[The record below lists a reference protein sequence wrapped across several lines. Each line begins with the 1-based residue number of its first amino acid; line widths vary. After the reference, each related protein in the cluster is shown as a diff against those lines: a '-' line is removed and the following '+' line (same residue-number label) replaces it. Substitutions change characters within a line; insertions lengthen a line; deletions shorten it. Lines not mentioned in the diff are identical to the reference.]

1 MMIVTGANG
10 LVGSRVVARLAAADQ
25 PVLAVGRGAPRIE
38 LAPPVEYV
46 EFDLRRP
53 EALREL
59 IERKRAAGVIHCAAM
74 TDVDACERGPAE
86 AWILNVRAAE
96 QAALGCAAAG
106 ARLVALST
114 DYVFDGEAGRPYAED
129 DVPNPRGA
137 YARTKLCGEHAA
149 LLLAPGAAV
158 ARISTVYSGRP
169 GAKRTFA
176 AAAAEALLAGR
187 EVKAFVDQTVSPTL
201 ADDGAAMAI
210 GLFERGVSGIWHCS
224 GGSAVTRV
232 EFCRA
237 LARKLGADERLVVP
251 VPLASVN
258 LDAPRPR
265 FSALRVDKVRR
276 LLGDGVALPLPAQLD
291 RFAAERGA

>member
-1 MMIVTGANG
+1 MMMVSGANG
-10 LVGSRVVARLAAADQ
+10 LVGSRVVARLARSDE
-25 PVLAVGRGAPRIE
+25 PVLAVGRGAPRVE
-38 LAPPVEYV
+38 LGPRVEYV
-46 EFDLRRP
+46 DVDLRRP

-59 IERKRAAGVIHCAAM
+59 IQRKRPAGVIHCAAM
-74 TDVDACERGPAE
+74 TDVDACERAPAE
-86 AWILNVRAAE
+86 AWIVNVRATE

-114 DYVFDGEAGRPYAED
+114 DYVFDGEAGRAYAED

-137 YARTKLCGEHAA
+137 YARTKLCGEVAA
-149 LLLAPGAAV
+149 LVLAPDVAV
-158 ARISTVYSGRP
+158 ARLSTVYSGRP
-169 GAKRTFA
+169 GVKRTFA

-201 ADDGAAMAI
+201 ADDAAAMAI
-210 GLFERGVSGIWHCS
+210 GLFARRARGTWHCS

-251 VPLASVN
+251 VPLASAH
-258 LDAPRPR
+258 LAAPRPR
-265 FSALRVDKVRR
+265 FAALRVDKVRR
-276 LLGDGVALPLPAQLD
+276 LLGDSVALPLDAQLD
-291 RFAAERGA
+291 RFAAERNA